1 MPRDKHLFVK
11 DALLVS
17 LAPPKVVEG
26 HLRIEEGRIVEAGPR
41 IGIRSGDSVID
52 RWGKPVLP
60 GFVLAPFVLA
70 SSLDGGGRR
79 PLEKWE
85 IAPRA
90 TLALLE
96 ALSCGVTAVRLVPP
110 PLQPKEGALEEFDR
124 AFRAAGIRG
133 VVVTGSPDGG
143 PEASSPDPTER
154 LRLAAAKAQGIHAW
168 DPIHALAEGYA
179 WVRERF
185 GLSLGAIEP
194 GAPADLVLLDYVPAE
209 PIREENL
216 AGHLLAISSRH
227 VEGVMVAGKALY
239 RRREP
244 VFPVD
249 RDECIALLAR
259 EPERAAPPS
268 ATPRA

>member
-17 LAPPKVVEG
+17 LSPPKVVEG

-41 IGIRSGDSVID
+41 IGIKSGDSVID

-60 GFVLAPFVLA
+60 GFVLAPFVLTG
-70 SSLDGGGRR
+70 SLDGGGRR
-79 PLEKWE
+79 ALEKGE

-110 PLQPKEGALEEFDR
+110 PLQPGEGTLEEFDR
-124 AFRAAGIRG
+124 AFRATGVRG
-133 VVVTGSPDGG
+133 VVVTGEPEATR
-143 PEASSPDPTER
+143 EASSPDPTER
-154 LRLAAAKAQGIHAW
+154 LRLAAARAQGIHAW

-185 GLSLGAIEP
+185 GLCLGAIEP
-194 GAPADLVLLDYVPAE
+194 GVPADLVFLDYVPAE
-209 PIREENL
+209 QIREENL

-244 VFPVD
+244 VFPVE
-249 RDECIALLAR
+249 REECHALLR
-259 EPERAAPPS
+259 EERARSTGSVGP
-268 ATPRA
+268 